1 LSAPL
6 HLALGRTPRTEAVF
20 APGMEKPG
28 GEKPGMEKPGGAFNL
43 APLGNITRAF
53 APMVRDGAYDASEMA
68 IATFIMAKA
77 AGKPLVLLPAILT
90 SRHPQ
95 ASLLARVDG
104 PVPTVAA
111 LRGRR
116 VGVRAYS
123 QTTGL
128 WLRGILADAHGL
140 PADAMR
146 WVTFEDAHLAEYQ
159 DPPWAERAPPG
170 ADMLAMLRD
179 GSLDAAIF
187 GSDAPQDAALV
198 PVFPDAPAAGQA
210 FLARH
215 GFTPLNHLLVARAD
229 VAQTRTDALADLL
242 ARLRD
247 GGCAVPSRAGLDPA
261 LALAARYCHAQG
273 LTPRLLTPDDL
284 WNGTPPQLLG

>member
-1 LSAPL
+1 MSAPL
-6 HLALGRTPRTEAVF
+6 HLALGRTARTEALF
-20 APGMEKPG
+20 APGQP
-28 GEKPGMEKPGGAFNL
+28 FNL
-43 APLGNITRAF
+43 APIANINRAF
-53 APMVRDGAYDASEMA
+53 APMVRDGAYEVSEMA

-77 AGKPLVLLPAILT
+77 AGKPLVLLPAILA
-90 SRHPQ
+90 SRHPE
-95 ASLLARVDG
+95 ASMLTRVDG
-104 PVPTVAA
+104 PVRNVEA

-128 WLRGILADAHGL
+128 WLRGILADTHGL
-140 PADAMR
+140 PPEAMH
-146 WVTFEDAHLAEYQ
+146 WVTFEDAHLAEYR

-179 GSLDAAIF
+179 GRLDAAIF
-187 GSDAPQDAALV
+187 GTDAPQDAALA
-198 PVFPDAPAAGQA
+198 PAFADAPAAGRA

-229 VAQTRTDALADLL
+229 IAATRADALADLL
-242 ARLRD
+242 ARLRES
-247 GGCAVPSRAGLDPA
+247 GCAVPPRAELDPA

-273 LTPRLLTPDDL
+273 LTPRLLTPSDV
-284 WNGTPPQLLG
+284 WEGTPAQLVS